1 MGEKR
6 WWDAAVFGTLLVIA
20 LVAFVVGDSTSA
32 ARLGGG
38 MAALIALALSYALI
52 ARPRLATTVVSW
64 RLPVFVALASLALCG
79 AIIANPFL
87 AMTQTVIYPLVWSL
101 GADRRHGIVG
111 SIVVAASSFVGFVVG
126 GGSTGDAYA
135 SAFLS
140 AGFSVV
146 FAVVF
151 GLWVTSIAEHAEER
165 GRLVAE
171 LTSAQEQVALL
182 SRHKGAAQE
191 RERMAREIH
200 DTLAQTLAGLVI
212 LAERAG
218 RQSRDGESDA
228 AAQTIGTVEDA
239 ARVALEEARALVART
254 ASLPAEAALDASME
268 RLVARF
274 RAETGLSIELR
285 VQGDTLTLD
294 RDTQVVLLRCVQ
306 ESLANIRKHAS
317 AQHIDV
323 EVAVGADGDV
333 SLDVRDDGCG
343 FDPDIPR
350 TGFGLD
356 GMVERLALAG
366 GTARVASE
374 PGRGAAVE
382 VRLPAP
388 VVSA

>member
-20 LVAFVVGDSTSA
+20 VVAFVGGSTSA

-38 MAALIALALSYALI
+38 GAALIALALSYALI
-52 ARPRLATTVVSW
+52 ARPRLATTELSW
-64 RLPVFVALASLALCG
+64 RLPVFVAVTSLALCG

-87 AMTQTVIYPLVWSL
+87 AVAQTVIYPLVWSL

-111 SIVVAASSFVGFVVG
+111 SIVVALSSFVGFVIG
-126 GGSTGDAYA
+126 GGFS
-135 SAFLS
+135 SAAFGTALLS

-151 GLWVTSIAEHAEER
+151 GLWITSIAEHAEER

-182 SRHKGAAQE
+182 SRHKGVAQE

-218 RQSRDGESDA
+218 RQSRDGEPEA
-228 AAQTIGTVEDA
+228 AAQTIRTVEDA

-254 ASLPAEAALDASME
+254 AAVPAEAALDASME

-274 RAETGLSIELR
+274 RAETGLPIELR
-285 VQGDTLTLD
+285 VRGDTLRLD
-294 RDTQVVLLRCVQ
+294 RETQVVLLRCVQ
-306 ESLANIRKHAS
+306 EALANIRKHAS
-317 AQHIDV
+317 AQHVDV

-343 FDPDIPR
+343 FDPGHPR

-374 PGRGAAVE
+374 PGGGTAVE